1 MYKNILSL
9 SYDFHSFFCIRK
21 VFKNWHYV
29 LPEDGTL
36 VLERVRDVHLMLV
49 LIKTVYLVGTV
60 NWFSAVLVPSHLLCY
75 H

>member
-9 SYDFHSFFCIRK
+9 SYDFHSFFCKRK

-29 LPEDGTL
+29 LPEDGIL
-36 VLERVRDVHLMLV
+36 VLERVRDVHLMLA

>member
-21 VFKNWHYV
+21 LVFKNWHYV
-29 LPEDGTL
+29 LPEDGTI
-36 VLERVRDVHLMLV
+36 VLGHVGDAHLMLV

-60 NWFSAVLVPSHLLCY
+60 NSVC
-75 H
+75 